1 MKKITNLF
9 QVFTFF
15 YVFCI
20 FCLWTAC
27 LLWNHIFFSQSPM
40 LVTFRNL
47 LSFLSLS
54 SVVSLHPWVSLI
66 HSVHPFW
73 LNNCAHPKG
82 SRHVRAVLS
91 ELLILP
97 LELYSFSH
105 SPNPAH
111 CFQETKHF
119 SSFPGPLP
127 LHVSHHL
134 EPWSLGGPHAQPV
147 ADYSPASGPLPQSW
161 SGPVVWDQGSCLGS
175 GDNWGLFVTSGK

>member
-1 MKKITNLF
+1 
-9 QVFTFF
+9 
-15 YVFCI
+15 
-20 FCLWTAC
+20 
-27 LLWNHIFFSQSPM
+27 M

-105 SPNPAH
+105 SPKS
-111 CFQETKHF
+111 CSLFQETKHF

-127 LHVSHHL
+127 LHVSIAWNR
-134 EPWSLGGPHAQPV
+134 EAW
-147 ADYSPASGPLPQSW
+147 GPLP
-161 SGPVVWDQGSCLGS
+161 GLGRLQTVLLLQVPCPRADL
-175 GDNWGLFVTSGK
+175 GLWCGTRVLVWGLVTTEAFLWPQASNSYFLYMTQKNLGLIHVSSLIEWDG